1 MKFRS
6 SKYNAALMTAFLK
19 SKGEVNANDI
29 MIQGCQVKP
38 GFSYRQL
45 RSDRKISE
53 LALKISQ
60 MQLPGCKQSNIISNV
75 SRLMFDGFSF
85 SMENVLNADSK
96 SACHATDNP
105 FYTRFRFSRKITPF
119 ASNMRDLTK
128 NWFFIFAWSG
138 VCKYFL
144 VAS

>member
-53 LALKISQ
+53 LAVKISQ

-75 SRLMFDGFSF
+75 SRFMFDGFSF
-85 SMENVLNADSK
+85 SMEKVLNADSK

-105 FYTRFRFSRKITPF
+105 FTRVLGFRVK
-119 ASNMRDLTK
+119 
-128 NWFFIFAWSG
+128 
-138 VCKYFL
+138 
-144 VAS
+144 